1 MEKKEIVA
9 NSLLKVLEEAGQKT
23 IVKNFY
29 NNAKGNVIGTIR
41 TMQDTYG
48 WDHSIYMNKSSVFNL
63 VKLVL
68 QSDEEIKKVKEILD
82 DSYNEGDLFEDDIF
96 CFAAQQ
102 CLTDITG
109 KNGNEDTIFEIK
121 RFLIRHTMYSEA
133 LEGSP
138 YDLALTDIE
147 EKLQENPNYFGD
159 NVYNPS
165 FKPIGLKGLRETI
178 SGEKTIAEP
187 VYQPLSVAEEPEG
200 VDTIDEKYVNCEF
213 SPSKQKG

>member
-29 NNAKGNVIGTIR
+29 NNSKENVIYIIR
-41 TMQDTYG
+41 TMQDMYN
-48 WDHSIYMNKSSVFNL
+48 WDHSIYMNKSSLFNL

-68 QSDEEIKKVKEILD
+68 INDEEIKKVQELLEN
-82 DSYNEGDLFEDDIF
+82 SYNEGDLFEDDIF

-109 KNGNEDTIFEIK
+109 KNGNKDTIFEIK

-147 EKLQENPNYFGD
+147 EKLQENPKYFGD

-165 FKPIGLKGLRETI
+165 FKPIGLNGLREII
-178 SGEKTIAEP
+178 SGEKTITRP
-187 VYQPLSVAEEPEG
+187 VSQLLSVAEEPEAI
-200 VDTIDEKYVNCEF
+200 DIIDEKYVNC
-213 SPSKQKG
+213 